1 MISDQKN
8 TTSLLLTNHTEKE
21 NISLDTHSSKEVKN
35 EKCKEHNW
43 KQVLFYCSCGKF
55 LCILC
60 LKNHCHSN
68 MNFCDIKSFYNNV
81 LNEMEQILKLIDK
94 YSDDLKNVEEKSNN
108 SKLESI
114 MYTKSSLINLLS
126 HREIL
131 YSLSLSQ
138 IKEVKDNNLFFKI
151 SNSISDYFQSVV
163 ASNEEKIKRL
173 INNNDF

>member
-1 MISDQKN
+1 MSSEEKTTPSIILPSNPEKDN
-8 TTSLLLTNHTEKE
+8 TNA
-21 NISLDTHSSKEVKN
+21 SKELKN
-35 EKCKEHNW
+35 EKCKEHSW
-43 KQVLFYCSCGKF
+43 KQISFYCSCGQF

-68 MNFCDIKSFYNNV
+68 MNFCDIKSFYSNV

-94 YSDDLKNVEEKSNN
+94 YSANLKDVDENYENSNN

-114 MYTKSSLINLLS
+114 MYTKTSLINLLS

-163 ASNEEKIKRL
+163 VANEEKIKKL
-173 INNNDF
+173 IKNYD